1 MKRAC
6 GTAEPGPLG
15 PSRRRWLGSARFPG
29 PGFPL
34 MPPGRRG
41 SPLRPSSPTPT
52 PRSQECSSPAQPASP
67 RAGPWGL
74 PQPRLLFPGARE
86 GATRAGRLGPLRL
99 WVPKITLRG
108 KGGCGGREAGGG
120 AELSCGMLQ
129 RAYREGDWDTD
140 HPLGVPRPS
149 RGSQGGPEAS
159 WPVHFPTG
167 GLHHPGPDRLTP
179 GRGRG
184 GNDSAP
190 AQQGACPPRPV
201 STLGAAP
208 PARASADSG
217 SASLGTGVR
226 SEPCGRLP
234 ERRSAEPTRAGGHG
248 GHPGP
253 GQGLHGGGAAPWLH
267 RSLWYWISAFPAEFD
282 LNPELAEQIKELK
295 ALLDQ
300 EGNRRHSSLIDIEN
314 VPTYK
319 WKRQVTQRN
328 PVEQKKRK
336 MSLLFDHLEP
346 LELAAHLTY
355 LEYRSFC
362 KILFQDYHSFVTHG
376 CTVDNPVLER
386 FISLFNSVSQ
396 WVQLMVLSKPTAPQR
411 AVVIT
416 HFVHVAEELLQ
427 LQNFN
432 TLMAVVGGLSHSS
445 ISRLKETHSHVS
457 PETIKLWEGLTEL
470 VTATGN
476 YGNYRRRLAACVGFR
491 FPILGVHLK
500 DLVALQLALPDWLD
514 PARTR
519 LNGAKMKQLFS
530 ILEELAMVTSLRPP
544 VQANP
549 DLLSLLTVSLD
560 QYQTEDELYQLSL
573 QREPRSKSSVRAR
586 ATAYPLSPSSSSLP
600 SALPGLEATS
610 PILLVGQASFPTT
623 CTPPP
628 RPPVL
633 EEWTSAAKP
642 KLDQAI
648 MVEHI
653 EKMVESV
660 FRNFDV
666 DGDGHISQEEFQII
680 RGNFPYLS
688 AFGDLDQNQD
698 GCISK
703 EEMVSYFLRSSSM
716 LGGRMG
722 FVHNF
727 HESNS
732 LRPVACRHCKA
743 LWIWLGCP
751 SASPACG
758 VNCHKQCKDRLSVEC
773 RRRAQ
778 SMSLEGSAPSPSPTH
793 THHRAFSFSLPRPGR
808 RGSRPPGK

>member
-1 MKRAC
+1 MA
-6 GTAEPGPLG
+6 GTLDLDKGCTVEELLRGCIEAFDDSGKVRDPQLV
-15 PSRRRWLGSARFPG
+15 RMF
-29 PGFPL
+29 L
-34 MPPGRRG
+34 MMHPWYI
-41 SPLRPSSPTPT
+41 PSSQLAAKLLHIYQQS
-52 PRSQECSSPAQPASP
+52 RKDNSSS
-67 RAGPWGL
+67 
-74 PQPRLLFPGARE
+74 
-86 GATRAGRLGPLRL
+86 
-99 WVPKITLRG
+99 
-108 KGGCGGREAGGG
+108 
-120 AELSCGMLQ
+120 LQ
-129 RAYREGDWDTD
+129 VKTC
-140 HPLGVPRPS
+140 HL
-149 RGSQGGPEAS
+149 
-159 WPVHFPTG
+159 
-167 GLHHPGPDRLTP
+167 
-179 GRGRG
+179 
-184 GNDSAP
+184 
-190 AQQGACPPRPV
+190 
-201 STLGAAP
+201 
-208 PARASADSG
+208 
-217 SASLGTGVR
+217 VR
-226 SEPCGRLP
+226 
-234 ERRSAEPTRAGGHG
+234 
-248 GHPGP
+248 
-253 GQGLHGGGAAPWLH
+253 
-267 RSLWYWISAFPAEFD
+267 YWISAFPAEFD

-362 KILFQDYHSFVTHG
+362 KIL
-376 CTVDNPVLER
+376 
-386 FISLFNSVSQ
+386 
-396 WVQLMVLSKPTAPQR
+396 
-411 AVVIT
+411 
-416 HFVHVAEELLQ
+416 ELLH

-573 QREPRSKSSVRAR
+573 QREPRSKSS
-586 ATAYPLSPSSSSLP
+586 P
-600 SALPGLEATS
+600 TS
-610 PILLVGQASFPTT
+610 PTT

-743 LWIWLGCP
+743 LILGIYKQGLKCR
-751 SASPACG
+751 ACG

-808 RGSRPPGK
+808 RGSRPPEIREEEVQTVEDGVFDIHL

>member
-1 MKRAC
+1 M
-6 GTAEPGPLG
+6 PDGPRSG
-15 PSRRRWLGSARFPG
+15 SDWGGSESIQHHYFPSPDDSGKVRDPQLVRMF
-29 PGFPL
+29 L
-34 MPPGRRG
+34 MMHPWYI
-41 SPLRPSSPTPT
+41 PSS
-52 PRSQECSSPAQPASP
+52 QLAAK
-67 RAGPWGL
+67 
-74 PQPRLLFPGARE
+74 LLHIYQQSR
-86 GATRAGRLGPLRL
+86 
-99 WVPKITLRG
+99 KDN
-108 KGGCGGREAGGG
+108 
-120 AELSCGMLQ
+120 SNSLQ
-129 RAYREGDWDTD
+129 VKTC
-140 HPLGVPRPS
+140 HL
-149 RGSQGGPEAS
+149 
-159 WPVHFPTG
+159 
-167 GLHHPGPDRLTP
+167 
-179 GRGRG
+179 
-184 GNDSAP
+184 
-190 AQQGACPPRPV
+190 
-201 STLGAAP
+201 
-208 PARASADSG
+208 
-217 SASLGTGVR
+217 VR
-226 SEPCGRLP
+226 
-234 ERRSAEPTRAGGHG
+234 
-248 GHPGP
+248 
-253 GQGLHGGGAAPWLH
+253 
-267 RSLWYWISAFPAEFD
+267 YWISAFPAEFD

-295 ALLDQ
+295 SLLDR
-300 EGNRRHSSLIDIEN
+300 EGNRRHSSLIDIES

-328 PVEQKKRK
+328 PVGQKKRK

-346 LELAAHLTY
+346 LELAEHLTY
-355 LEYRSFC
+355 LEYRSFR

-411 AVVIT
+411 AQVIT
-416 HFVHVAEELLQ
+416 HFIHVAEKLLQ

-457 PETIKLWEGLTEL
+457 PDSVKLWEGLTEL

-476 YGNYRRRLAACVGFR
+476 YSNYRRRLAACVGFR

-514 PARTR
+514 AAHTR
-519 LNGAKMKQLFS
+519 LNGAKMRQLFA

-573 QREPRSKSSVRAR
+573 QREPRSKSS
-586 ATAYPLSPSSSSLP
+586 P
-600 SALPGLEATS
+600 TS
-610 PILLVGQASFPTT
+610 PTT
-623 CTPPP
+623 CNPPS

-633 EEWTSAAKP
+633 EEWTAAAKP
-642 KLDQAI
+642 KLDQALV
-648 MVEHI
+648 VEHI

-680 RGNFPYLS
+680 RGNFPYLI

-698 GCISK
+698 GCISR
-703 EEMVSYFLRSSSM
+703 EEMVSYFLRSSSV

-727 HESNS
+727 QESSS

-743 LWIWLGCP
+743 LILGIYKQGLKCR
-751 SASPACG
+751 ACG
-758 VNCHKQCKDRLSVEC
+758 VNCHKQCRDRLSVEC

-778 SMSLEGSAPSPSPTH
+778 SMSMEGPPAPSPTH
-793 THHRAFSFSLPRPGR
+793 TPLRAFSFSLPRPGR
-808 RGSRPPGK
+808 RGSRPPAPEIQEEVVQSVEDGVFDIHL

>member
-1 MKRAC
+1 MGVGLSGERGAPSPNTQEMTSGFLTLGNPGSFRSSWFPSGRRAC
-6 GTAEPGPLG
+6 SKLFSSSLWILWY
-15 PSRRRWLGSARFPG
+15 PSSTQIYFSIFT
-29 PGFPL
+29 PGFGVLGNAVDDSGKVRDPQLVRMFL
-34 MPPGRRG
+34 MMHPWYI
-41 SPLRPSSPTPT
+41 PSS
-52 PRSQECSSPAQPASP
+52 QLASK
-67 RAGPWGL
+67 
-74 PQPRLLFPGARE
+74 LLHFYQQSR
-86 GATRAGRLGPLRL
+86 
-99 WVPKITLRG
+99 KDN
-108 KGGCGGREAGGG
+108 
-120 AELSCGMLQ
+120 SNSLQ
-129 RAYREGDWDTD
+129 MKTC
-140 HPLGVPRPS
+140 HL
-149 RGSQGGPEAS
+149 
-159 WPVHFPTG
+159 
-167 GLHHPGPDRLTP
+167 
-179 GRGRG
+179 
-184 GNDSAP
+184 
-190 AQQGACPPRPV
+190 
-201 STLGAAP
+201 
-208 PARASADSG
+208 
-217 SASLGTGVR
+217 VR
-226 SEPCGRLP
+226 
-234 ERRSAEPTRAGGHG
+234 
-248 GHPGP
+248 
-253 GQGLHGGGAAPWLH
+253 
-267 RSLWYWISAFPAEFD
+267 YWISAFPAEFD

-300 EGNRRHSSLIDIEN
+300 EGNRRHSSLIDIES

-346 LELAAHLTY
+346 LELAEHLTY

-396 WVQLMVLSKPTAPQR
+396 WVQLMILSKPTATQR
-411 AVVIT
+411 ALVIT
-416 HFVHVAEELLQ
+416 HFVHVAEKLLQ

-457 PETIKLWEGLTEL
+457 PDTIKLWEGLTEL

-476 YGNYRRRLAACVGFR
+476 YSNYRRRLAACVGFR

-514 PARTR
+514 PGRTR
-519 LNGAKMKQLFS
+519 LNGAKMRQLFC

-573 QREPRSKSSVRAR
+573 QREPRSKSS
-586 ATAYPLSPSSSSLP
+586 P
-600 SALPGLEATS
+600 TS
-610 PILLVGQASFPTT
+610 PTS

-633 EEWTSAAKP
+633 EEWTSVAKP
-642 KLDQAI
+642 KLDQAL
-648 MVEHI
+648 VAEHI

-698 GCISK
+698 GCISR
-703 EEMVSYFLRSSSM
+703 EEMVSYFLRSSSV

-727 HESNS
+727 QESNS

-743 LWIWLGCP
+743 LILGIYKQGLKCRGPRVSAWRALHPLPHPHIPTIGP
-751 SASPACG
+751 SASPCLAQAG
-758 VNCHKQCKDRLSVEC
+758 AALGPQRSVRRRC
-773 RRRAQ
+773 RRWRMECLT
-778 SMSLEGSAPSPSPTH
+778 STYKML
-793 THHRAFSFSLPRPGR
+793 
-808 RGSRPPGK
+808 

>member
-1 MKRAC
+1 MGEVQPAVR
-6 GTAEPGPLG
+6 
-15 PSRRRWLGSARFPG
+15 SRRWG
-29 PGFPL
+29 
-34 MPPGRRG
+34 GRG
-41 SPLRPSSPTPT
+41 G
-52 PRSQECSSPAQPASP
+52 E
-67 RAGPWGL
+67 GG
-74 PQPRLLFPGARE
+74 E
-86 GATRAGRLGPLRL
+86 GAA
-99 WVPKITLRG
+99 
-108 KGGCGGREAGGG
+108 A
-120 AELSCGMLQ
+120 A
-129 RAYREGDWDTD
+129 
-140 HPLGVPRPS
+140 
-149 RGSQGGPEAS
+149 
-159 WPVHFPTG
+159 
-167 GLHHPGPDRLTP
+167 
-179 GRGRG
+179 RGRG
-184 GNDSAP
+184 GGE
-190 AQQGACPPRPV
+190 QGC
-201 STLGAAP
+201 GAESGRESQP
-208 PARASADSG
+208 QRGRRAGAHRG
-217 SASLGTGVR
+217 GASRAGCGLLAAGPKWVR
-226 SEPCGRLP
+226 SEPRGRLP
-234 ERRSAEPTRAGGHG
+234 ERKLAQPTPPAAMAGTLDLDKGCTVEELLRG
-248 GHPGP
+248 CIEAFDDSGKVRDPQLVRMFLMMHPWYIP
-253 GQGLHGGGAAPWLH
+253 SSQLAAKLLHIYQQS
-267 RSLWYWISAFPAEFD
+267 RKDNSSSLQVKTCHLVRYWISAFPAEFD

-300 EGNRRHSSLIDIEN
+300 EGNRRHSSLIDIES

-328 PVEQKKRK
+328 PVGQKKRK

-346 LELAAHLTY
+346 LELAEHLTY

-411 AVVIT
+411 ALVIT
-416 HFVHVAEELLQ
+416 HFVHVAEKLLQ

-573 QREPRSKSSVRAR
+573 QREPRSKSS
-586 ATAYPLSPSSSSLP
+586 P
-600 SALPGLEATS
+600 TS
-610 PILLVGQASFPTT
+610 PTS

-633 EEWTSAAKP
+633 EEWTSVAKP
-642 KLDQAI
+642 KLDQALL
-648 MVEHI
+648 VEHI

-698 GCISK
+698 GCISR
-703 EEMVSYFLRSSSM
+703 EEMVSYFLRSSSV

-743 LWIWLGCP
+743 LILGIYKQGLKCR
-751 SASPACG
+751 ACG

-778 SMSLEGSAPSPSPTH
+778 SVSLEGSAHSPSPTH

-808 RGSRPPGK
+808 RGSRPPEIREEEVQTVEDGVFDIHL

>member
-1 MKRAC
+1 MGEAQP
-6 GTAEPGPLG
+6 PGSGPSPVEALGAQLG
-15 PSRRRWLGSARFPG
+15 PAYPRRRPW
-29 PGFPL
+29 
-34 MPPGRRG
+34 
-41 SPLRPSSPTPT
+41 
-52 PRSQECSSPAQPASP
+52 
-67 RAGPWGL
+67 RAPWTW
-74 PQPRLLFPGARE
+74 
-86 GATRAGRLGPLRL
+86 TRAARWR
-99 WVPKITLRG
+99 
-108 KGGCGGREAGGG
+108 
-120 AELSCGMLQ
+120 SCSVVALKPSLAAKLLYVYQQSRKDDSSSLQ
-129 RAYREGDWDTD
+129 VKTC
-140 HPLGVPRPS
+140 HL
-149 RGSQGGPEAS
+149 
-159 WPVHFPTG
+159 
-167 GLHHPGPDRLTP
+167 
-179 GRGRG
+179 
-184 GNDSAP
+184 
-190 AQQGACPPRPV
+190 
-201 STLGAAP
+201 
-208 PARASADSG
+208 
-217 SASLGTGVR
+217 VR
-226 SEPCGRLP
+226 
-234 ERRSAEPTRAGGHG
+234 
-248 GHPGP
+248 
-253 GQGLHGGGAAPWLH
+253 
-267 RSLWYWISAFPAEFD
+267 YWISAFPAEFD

-300 EGNRRHSSLIDIEN
+300 EGNRRHSSLIDIES

-319 WKRQVTQRN
+319 WNRQVTQRN

-336 MSLLFDHLEP
+336 MSLLFDHLDP
-346 LELAAHLTY
+346 MELAAHLTY
-355 LEYRSFC
+355 LEYCSFC

-396 WVQLMVLSKPTAPQR
+396 WVQLMILSKPTAPQR
-411 AVVIT
+411 ALVIT
-416 HFVHVAEELLQ
+416 HFVHVAEKLLE

-457 PETIKLWEGLTEL
+457 PETIK
-470 VTATGN
+470 
-476 YGNYRRRLAACVGFR
+476 
-491 FPILGVHLK
+491 
-500 DLVALQLALPDWLD
+500 
-514 PARTR
+514 
-519 LNGAKMKQLFS
+519 
-530 ILEELAMVTSLRPP
+530 
-544 VQANP
+544 
-549 DLLSLLTVSLD
+549 VSLD

-573 QREPRSKSSVRAR
+573 QREPRSKSS
-586 ATAYPLSPSSSSLP
+586 P
-600 SALPGLEATS
+600 TS
-610 PILLVGQASFPTT
+610 PTS

-642 KLDQAI
+642 KLDQAL

-688 AFGDLDQNQD
+688 AFGDFDQNQD

-703 EEMVSYFLRSSSM
+703 EEMVSYFLRSSSV

-743 LWIWLGCP
+743 LILGIYKQGLKCR
-751 SASPACG
+751 ACG

-778 SMSLEGSAPSPSPTH
+778 SVSLEGSAPSPSPTH

-808 RGSRPPGK
+808 RGSRPPEIREEEVQTVEDGVFDIHL

>member
-1 MKRAC
+1 MA
-6 GTAEPGPLG
+6 GTLDLDKGCTVEELLRGCIEAFDDSGKVRDPQLV
-15 PSRRRWLGSARFPG
+15 RMF
-29 PGFPL
+29 L
-34 MPPGRRG
+34 MMHPWYI
-41 SPLRPSSPTPT
+41 PSSQLAAKLLHIYQQS
-52 PRSQECSSPAQPASP
+52 RKDNSSS
-67 RAGPWGL
+67 
-74 PQPRLLFPGARE
+74 
-86 GATRAGRLGPLRL
+86 
-99 WVPKITLRG
+99 
-108 KGGCGGREAGGG
+108 
-120 AELSCGMLQ
+120 LQ
-129 RAYREGDWDTD
+129 VKTC
-140 HPLGVPRPS
+140 HL
-149 RGSQGGPEAS
+149 
-159 WPVHFPTG
+159 
-167 GLHHPGPDRLTP
+167 
-179 GRGRG
+179 
-184 GNDSAP
+184 
-190 AQQGACPPRPV
+190 
-201 STLGAAP
+201 
-208 PARASADSG
+208 
-217 SASLGTGVR
+217 VR
-226 SEPCGRLP
+226 
-234 ERRSAEPTRAGGHG
+234 
-248 GHPGP
+248 
-253 GQGLHGGGAAPWLH
+253 
-267 RSLWYWISAFPAEFD
+267 YWISAFPAEFD

-362 KILFQDYHSFVTHG
+362 KIL
-376 CTVDNPVLER
+376 
-386 FISLFNSVSQ
+386 
-396 WVQLMVLSKPTAPQR
+396 
-411 AVVIT
+411 
-416 HFVHVAEELLQ
+416 ELLH

-549 DLLSLLTVSLD
+549 DLLSLLMVSLD

-573 QREPRSKSSVRAR
+573 QREPRSKSS
-586 ATAYPLSPSSSSLP
+586 P
-600 SALPGLEATS
+600 TS
-610 PILLVGQASFPTT
+610 PTT

-743 LWIWLGCP
+743 LILGIYKQGLKCR
-751 SASPACG
+751 ACG

-808 RGSRPPGK
+808 RGSRPPEIREEEVQTVEDGVFDIHL

>member
-1 MKRAC
+1 LSLS
-6 GTAEPGPLG
+6 GQGSG
-15 PSRRRWLGSARFPG
+15 PSPVGGSRSAA
-29 PGFPL
+29 
-34 MPPGRRG
+34 
-41 SPLRPSSPTPT
+41 RPSPPVPAAMAGTLDLDKGCTVEELLRGCIEAFDDSGKVRDPQLVRMFLMMHPWYIPSSQLAAKLLHIYPSPTL
-52 PRSQECSSPAQPASP
+52 P
-67 RAGPWGL
+67 RA
-74 PQPRLLFPGARE
+74 
-86 GATRAGRLGPLRL
+86 
-99 WVPKITLRG
+99 
-108 KGGCGGREAGGG
+108 
-120 AELSCGMLQ
+120 LQ
-129 RAYREGDWDTD
+129 
-140 HPLGVPRPS
+140 
-149 RGSQGGPEAS
+149 SQS
-159 WPVHFPTG
+159 
-167 GLHHPGPDRLTP
+167 D
-179 GRGRG
+179 
-184 GNDSAP
+184 NS
-190 AQQGACPPRPV
+190 
-201 STLGAAP
+201 S
-208 PARASADSG
+208 
-217 SASLGTGVR
+217 SLQVKTCHLVR
-226 SEPCGRLP
+226 
-234 ERRSAEPTRAGGHG
+234 
-248 GHPGP
+248 
-253 GQGLHGGGAAPWLH
+253 
-267 RSLWYWISAFPAEFD
+267 YWISAFPAEFD

-362 KILFQDYHSFVTHG
+362 KILVRGLSVRSRVWAGEGVVRRDGVAGRDLGPQGNYQRAAGGGGAAIGEGEPWVLKPLRPQFQDYHSFVTHG

-396 WVQLMVLSKPTAPQR
+396 WVQLMILSKPTAPQR

-416 HFVHVAEELLQ
+416 HFVHVAEKLLQ

-476 YGNYRRRLAACVGFR
+476 YSNYRRRLAACVGFR

-549 DLLSLLTVSLD
+549 DLLSLLT
-560 QYQTEDELYQLSL
+560 TEDELYQLSL
-573 QREPRSKSSVRAR
+573 QREPRSKSS
-586 ATAYPLSPSSSSLP
+586 P
-600 SALPGLEATS
+600 TS
-610 PILLVGQASFPTT
+610 PTT

-653 EKMVESV
+653 EKMVE
-660 FRNFDV
+660 
-666 DGDGHISQEEFQII
+666 I
-680 RGNFPYLS
+680 
-688 AFGDLDQNQD
+688 
-698 GCISK
+698 
-703 EEMVSYFLRSSSM
+703 
-716 LGGRMG
+716 LGIYKQG
-722 FVHNF
+722 
-727 HESNS
+727 
-732 LRPVACRHCKA
+732 LKCR
-743 LWIWLGCP
+743 
-751 SASPACG
+751 ACG

-808 RGSRPPGK
+808 RGSRPPEIREEEVQTVEDGVFDIHL

>member
-1 MKRAC
+1 MA
-6 GTAEPGPLG
+6 GTLDLDKGCTVEELLRGCIEAFDDSGKVRDPQLV
-15 PSRRRWLGSARFPG
+15 RMF
-29 PGFPL
+29 L
-34 MPPGRRG
+34 MMHPWYI
-41 SPLRPSSPTPT
+41 PSSQLAAKLLHIYPSPTL
-52 PRSQECSSPAQPASP
+52 P
-67 RAGPWGL
+67 RA
-74 PQPRLLFPGARE
+74 
-86 GATRAGRLGPLRL
+86 
-99 WVPKITLRG
+99 
-108 KGGCGGREAGGG
+108 
-120 AELSCGMLQ
+120 LQ
-129 RAYREGDWDTD
+129 
-140 HPLGVPRPS
+140 
-149 RGSQGGPEAS
+149 SQS
-159 WPVHFPTG
+159 
-167 GLHHPGPDRLTP
+167 D
-179 GRGRG
+179 
-184 GNDSAP
+184 NS
-190 AQQGACPPRPV
+190 
-201 STLGAAP
+201 
-208 PARASADSG
+208 
-217 SASLGTGVR
+217 
-226 SEPCGRLP
+226 
-234 ERRSAEPTRAGGHG
+234 
-248 GHPGP
+248 
-253 GQGLHGGGAAPWLH
+253 
-267 RSLWYWISAFPAEFD
+267 
-282 LNPELAEQIKELK
+282 
-295 ALLDQ
+295 
-300 EGNRRHSSLIDIEN
+300 SSLQ
-314 VPTYK
+314 VKTCHLVSPTYK

-362 KILFQDYHSFVTHG
+362 KIL
-376 CTVDNPVLER
+376 
-386 FISLFNSVSQ
+386 
-396 WVQLMVLSKPTAPQR
+396 K
-411 AVVIT
+411 
-416 HFVHVAEELLQ
+416 LLQ

-476 YGNYRRRLAACVGFR
+476 YSNYRRRLAACVGFR

-573 QREPRSKSSVRAR
+573 QREPRSKSS
-586 ATAYPLSPSSSSLP
+586 P
-600 SALPGLEATS
+600 TS
-610 PILLVGQASFPTT
+610 PTT

-743 LWIWLGCP
+743 LILGIYKQGLKCREIREEEVQTVED
-751 SASPACG
+751 G
-758 VNCHKQCKDRLSVEC
+758 VFDIHL
-773 RRRAQ
+773 
-778 SMSLEGSAPSPSPTH
+778 
-793 THHRAFSFSLPRPGR
+793 
-808 RGSRPPGK
+808 

>member
-1 MKRAC
+1 M
-6 GTAEPGPLG
+6 
-15 PSRRRWLGSARFPG
+15 SGSLDLENGCTVEELLQGCIEAFDDSGKVRDPQLVRMF
-29 PGFPL
+29 L
-34 MPPGRRG
+34 MMHPWYI
-41 SPLRPSSPTPT
+41 PSS
-52 PRSQECSSPAQPASP
+52 QLAAK
-67 RAGPWGL
+67 
-74 PQPRLLFPGARE
+74 LLHIYQQSR
-86 GATRAGRLGPLRL
+86 
-99 WVPKITLRG
+99 KDN
-108 KGGCGGREAGGG
+108 
-120 AELSCGMLQ
+120 SNSLQ
-129 RAYREGDWDTD
+129 VKTC
-140 HPLGVPRPS
+140 HL
-149 RGSQGGPEAS
+149 
-159 WPVHFPTG
+159 
-167 GLHHPGPDRLTP
+167 
-179 GRGRG
+179 
-184 GNDSAP
+184 
-190 AQQGACPPRPV
+190 
-201 STLGAAP
+201 
-208 PARASADSG
+208 
-217 SASLGTGVR
+217 VR
-226 SEPCGRLP
+226 
-234 ERRSAEPTRAGGHG
+234 
-248 GHPGP
+248 
-253 GQGLHGGGAAPWLH
+253 
-267 RSLWYWISAFPAEFD
+267 YWISAFPAEFD

-295 ALLDQ
+295 SLLDR
-300 EGNRRHSSLIDIEN
+300 EGNRRHSSLIDIES

-328 PVEQKKRK
+328 PVGQKKRK

-346 LELAAHLTY
+346 LELAEHLTY
-355 LEYRSFC
+355 LEYRSFR

-411 AVVIT
+411 AQVIT
-416 HFVHVAEELLQ
+416 HFIHVAEKLLQ

-457 PETIKLWEGLTEL
+457 PDSVKLWEGLTEL

-476 YGNYRRRLAACVGFR
+476 YSNYRRRLAACVGFR

-514 PARTR
+514 AAHTR
-519 LNGAKMKQLFS
+519 LNGAKMRQLFA

-573 QREPRSKSSVRAR
+573 QREPRSKSSVSQ
-586 ATAYPLSPSSSSLP
+586 P
-600 SALPGLEATS
+600 TS
-610 PILLVGQASFPTT
+610 PTT
-623 CTPPP
+623 CNPPS

-633 EEWTSAAKP
+633 EEWTAAAKP
-642 KLDQAI
+642 KLDQALV
-648 MVEHI
+648 VEHI

-680 RGNFPYLS
+680 RGNFPYLI

-698 GCISK
+698 GCISR
-703 EEMVSYFLRSSSM
+703 EEMVSYFLRSSSV

-727 HESNS
+727 QESSS

-743 LWIWLGCP
+743 LILGIYKQGLKCR
-751 SASPACG
+751 ACG
-758 VNCHKQCKDRLSVEC
+758 VNCHKQCRDRLSVEC

-778 SMSLEGSAPSPSPTH
+778 SMSMEGPPAPSPTH
-793 THHRAFSFSLPRPGR
+793 TPLRAFSFSLPRPGR
-808 RGSRPPGK
+808 RGSRPPAPEIQEEVVQSVEDGVFDIHL